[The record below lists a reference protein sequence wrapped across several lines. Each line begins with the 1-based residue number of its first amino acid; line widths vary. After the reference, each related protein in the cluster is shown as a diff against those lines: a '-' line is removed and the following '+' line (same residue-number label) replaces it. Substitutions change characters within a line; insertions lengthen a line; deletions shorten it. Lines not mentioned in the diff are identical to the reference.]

1 MYAGKHVLIIFD
13 VLSKQAEA
21 YRAFS
26 LRLRRPPGREAYPGD
41 VFYLHSRLLER
52 CAKLN
57 DELGAGSMTGLPI
70 IETKAGDVSAYIPT
84 NVISI
89 TDGQCFLEGD
99 LFNSGVRPAVNVG
112 ISVSRVGGAAQIK
125 AMRSVSGTLRLDLS
139 AYRELEAFA
148 AFGSDLDDVSKRA
161 LARGSRLV
169 ELLKQAQFSPYPV
182 QEQVVA
188 IWAGTRGH
196 MDRVPVQ
203 DIRRFEGE
211 FLQYLRHA
219 PGSPL
224 DVIKEKKVLS
234 DDTEKALLEALGEFS
249 DTFTTSEGNI
259 LGRQAAVKP
268 MDASE
273 VGQEKVQVQVRK
285 PPAKK

>member
-1 MYAGKHVLIIFD
+1 M
-13 VLSKQAEA
+13 
-21 YRAFS
+21 
-26 LRLRRPPGREAYPGD
+26 
-41 VFYLHSRLLER
+41 
-52 CAKLN
+52 
-57 DELGAGSMTGLPI
+57 
-70 IETKAGDVSAYIPT
+70 
-84 NVISI
+84 
-89 TDGQCFLEGD
+89 
-99 LFNSGVRPAVNVG
+99 
-112 ISVSRVGGAAQIK
+112 
-125 AMRSVSGTLRLDLS
+125 
-139 AYRELEAFA
+139 
-148 AFGSDLDDVSKRA
+148 
-161 LARGSRLV
+161 
-169 ELLKQAQFSPYPV
+169 
-182 QEQVVA
+182 VA

-224 DVIKEKKVLS
+224 EAIKEKKVLS

-268 MDASE
+268 MDAAE